1 MQFYHWQFELLTF
14 VAIHHFG
21 NRLHEDTENPQQ
33 IYIESAYMLRSV
45 VFGCLFLIIMR
56 TSSENSLYFLF
67 HHIQNGYEMQLFA
80 KCSEL
85 WKCTIFINLVKK
97 IRTVKIPK
105 CLAQYHTTPVILS
118 CKIWPHSNK
127 VSVWV
132 EYLNTT
138 GNIYKYIGHFCY
150 ICGWLHNNVA
160 TSLTKNHTPVA
171 FMAPKQWLWLELVRN
186 M

>member
-1 MQFYHWQFELLTF
+1 MKTLKIHNKFTLNLHICYVQWYLDVCSSSLWGTVQKIHFIFYFIIFKMVMKCNFSPNVL
-14 VAIHHFG
+14 
-21 NRLHEDTENPQQ
+21 NCENAP
-33 IYIESAYMLRSV
+33 Y
-45 VFGCLFLIIMR
+45 
-56 TSSENSLYFLF
+56 SS
-67 HHIQNGYEMQLFA
+67 I
-80 KCSEL
+80 
-85 WKCTIFINLVKK
+85 WWKK

-105 CLAQYHTTPVILS
+105 CFAQYHTTPVILS

-138 GNIYKYIGHFCY
+138 GNINKYIGHFCY

-160 TSLTKNHTPVA
+160 TSFTKNHTPVA

-186 M
+186 MCWEVHSI